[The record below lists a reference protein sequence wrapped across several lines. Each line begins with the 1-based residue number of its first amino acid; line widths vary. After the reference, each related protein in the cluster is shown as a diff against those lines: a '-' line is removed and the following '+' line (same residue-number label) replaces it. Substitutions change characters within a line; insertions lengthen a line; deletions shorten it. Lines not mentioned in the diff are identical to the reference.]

1 MNGFL
6 CIMIVV
12 LTIFVSFVYLRL
24 VRTNRELSFWRSE
37 AIRLNSNISKRDSK
51 GRFTKKV
58 R

>member
-12 LTIFVSFVYLRL
+12 LTICVSFVYLRL
-24 VRTNRELSFWRSE
+24 IRANQELSWWRSE
-37 AIRLNSNISKRDSK
+37 AIRLNSNIPKRDSK